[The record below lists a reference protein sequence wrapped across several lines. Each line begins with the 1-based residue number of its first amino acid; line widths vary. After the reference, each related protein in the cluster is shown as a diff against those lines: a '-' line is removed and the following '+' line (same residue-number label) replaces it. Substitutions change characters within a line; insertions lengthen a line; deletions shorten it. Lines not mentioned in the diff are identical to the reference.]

1 MIPDFNTISQYSRK
15 YINTQRIFFF
25 LSFMT
30 FGIGDA
36 LTGALLMSTKGIHA
50 ESNNLFKYLYETHG
64 PGGFITIKLTLTA
77 ILLITVFIIHR
88 QSNGK
93 CYWMTTGWLAALC
106 IGGVMAITA
115 NLQAVMGLTYMG
127 PIDILLSYFILTI
140 LFIQAGDLIDRK
152 KPIFLFNKLH
162 SILPWNHCT
171 YKIAI

>member
-1 MIPDFNTISQYSRK
+1 MIPDFNTISQYPNK
-15 YINTQRIFFF
+15 HINTQRIFFF
-25 LSFMT
+25 LAFIT

-50 ESNNLFKYLYETHG
+50 ESNNVFRYLYETHG

-77 ILLITVFIIHR
+77 VLLIAVFIIYR
-88 QSNGK
+88 QSNGRS
-93 CYWMTTGWLAALC
+93 YWMTTGWLVALC
-106 IGGVMAITA
+106 MGGIMAITA
-115 NLQAVMGLTYMG
+115 NLQAVMGLAHMG
-127 PIDILLSYFILTI
+127 PTDIIVLYFILTI

-171 YKIAI
+171 

>member
-1 MIPDFNTISQYSRK
+1 
-15 YINTQRIFFF
+15 
-25 LSFMT
+25 MT

-171 YKIAI
+171 